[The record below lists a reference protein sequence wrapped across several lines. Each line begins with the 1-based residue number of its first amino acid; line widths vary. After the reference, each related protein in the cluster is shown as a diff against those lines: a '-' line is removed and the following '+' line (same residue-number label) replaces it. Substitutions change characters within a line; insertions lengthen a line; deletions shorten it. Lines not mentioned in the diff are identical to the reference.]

1 VTAAP
6 RKRLG
11 EMLLEAGVIDAAQLQ
26 AALGHQRRWGG
37 RLGQALVDLKV
48 ATEAQIVD
56 TLSRKLGYEPV
67 HIASV
72 EYGPALELALR
83 LVPHAFAERHL
94 LLPFSADSSTI
105 SVAMS
110 DPTNMG
116 VVDELAFRTGR
127 RVKVSIAGDREI
139 AAAVKRLYLA
149 EKRHMEAISIDEE
162 DEGPVEMLGPLD
174 GGYAQP
180 LDAFFS
186 RQAAPGPSPASPQP
200 PPLPAPAVL
209 RPEARLAE
217 AVRGLKL
224 EDEHTGARTMGRPPA
239 AAPTPPAEPLRPFV
253 DLPPPPAA
261 GELGSPRLQVI
272 LDDFERAAHADG
284 VPPEV
289 SRLARASGALLRVLL
304 RKGLVTEQELVDELL
319 RR

>member
-48 ATEAQIVD
+48 VTEAQIVD

-67 HIASV
+67 HLASV

-94 LLPFSADSSTI
+94 LLPFSADSNTI

-110 DPTNMG
+110 DPTNVG

-127 RVKVSIAGDREI
+127 KVKVSIAGDREI
-139 AAAVKRLYLA
+139 SSAVKRLYLS
-149 EKRHMEAISIDEE
+149 EKRHMEAIAFDEG

-174 GGYAQP
+174 GGFAQP

-186 RQAAPGPSPASPQP
+186 QKAAAGPQPGAALP
-200 PPLPAPAVL
+200 PPLPGSALPAA

-224 EDEHTGARTMGRPPA
+224 EDELTSGRAMAQRSAPAPGSAEPFGDLLSPA
-239 AAPTPPAEPLRPFV
+239 AS
-253 DLPPPPAA
+253 
-261 GELGSPRLQVI
+261 GELISPRLQVI
-272 LDDFERAAHADG
+272 LDDFERAAHSDG
-284 VPPEV
+284 VPPEMARV
-289 SRLARASGALLRVLL
+289 ARASAALLRVLL

>member
-1 VTAAP
+1 
-6 RKRLG
+6 
-11 EMLLEAGVIDAAQLQ
+11 MLLEAGVIDAAQLQ

-48 ATEAQIVD
+48 VTEAQIVES
-56 TLSRKLGYEPV
+56 LSRKLGYEPV
-67 HIASV
+67 NLAAV

-94 LLPFSADSSTI
+94 LLPYAADTSTL

-110 DPTNMG
+110 DPTNVG

-127 RVKVSIAGDREI
+127 RVRVSIAGDREI

-149 EKRHMEAISIDEE
+149 EKRHLDAIAIDET
-162 DEGPVEMLGPLD
+162 DQGPVEVLGNLE
-174 GGYAQP
+174 GGYQQP

-186 RQAAPGPSPASPQP
+186 RQSAAAATPPPAPPPLRP
-200 PPLPAPAVL
+200 PPLPGPAGTL
-209 RPEARLAE
+209 PPPEARLAE
-217 AVRGLKL
+217 AVRGLRL
-224 EDEHTGARTMGRPPA
+224 EDELTGGRAVAAR
-239 AAPTPPAEPLRPFV
+239 
-253 DLPPPPAA
+253 PPPAA
-261 GELGSPRLQVI
+261 VEPGRAFSDVPAAGDGAELGSPRLQVI
-272 LDDFERAAHADG
+272 LDDFERAARADG

-289 SRLARASGALLRVLL
+289 ARLARASGAVLRALL
-304 RKGLVTEQELVDELL
+304 RKGLLTEQELVDELL